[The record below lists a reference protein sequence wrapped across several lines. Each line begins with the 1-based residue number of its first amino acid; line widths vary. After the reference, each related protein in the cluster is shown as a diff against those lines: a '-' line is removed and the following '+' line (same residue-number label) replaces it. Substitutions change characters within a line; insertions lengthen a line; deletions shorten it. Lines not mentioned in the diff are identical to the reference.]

1 MKYTKRIV
9 CLANSRKMSGRCIAG
24 KEVLDTGYGEWIRP
38 ISKRETA
45 EISEEEMRFE
55 NGEIPEPLDII
66 EIPMI
71 EYRPNEFQVE
81 NHVIDDQYYWEQHG
95 HLSGSELPQ
104 LLDAVTD
111 TLWINGH
118 SSYNGIN
125 DRMSLQ
131 EARNNITNSL
141 VLVQPER
148 LSISVSTEGPE
159 PGRAKRKVR
168 AFFTLNGHQYRLT
181 ITDPKFEREHLKKSN
196 GIYSVQHENVYM
208 CVSIGEPYEGYCYK
222 LVAAIITAA

>member
-1 MKYTKRIV
+1 MEYTKKIV

-24 KEVLDTGYGEWIRP
+24 KEVLDDGYGEWIRP
-38 ISKRETA
+38 ISRRETA

-55 NGEIPEPLDII
+55 NGETPEPLDII
-66 EIPMI
+66 EIPMK
-71 EYRPNEFQVE
+71 EYKPNEFQVE
-81 NHVIDDQYYWEQHG
+81 NHVIDDQYYWEKCG
-95 HLSGSELPQ
+95 NLSGTELPE
-104 LLDAVTD
+104 LLDIVED

-125 DRMSLQ
+125 DRIPVQ
-131 EARNNITNSL
+131 DARNNITSSL
-141 VLVQPER
+141 VLFQPER
-148 LSISVSTEGPE
+148 ISVSVDTEGPE
-159 PGRAKRKVR
+159 PSRAKRKVR

-181 ITDPKFEREHLKKSN
+181 VTDPKIEREYLKRSN
-196 GIYSVQHENVYM
+196 GTYSLQSEDVYM